1 MSLDDAEGDRGGAL
15 ALLYMSR
22 RALLSTFGRSNAAA
36 LPIRVG
42 DCGFGR
48 DGRGVVAPLSVVLDG
63 DDGVM
68 SLVGVEHNGGGGDV
82 AVVVMR
88 VFGVVLGSTNGVITA
103 GASETTGADWAED
116 WEPANG
122 VGVVYS
128 DVVVVTAGPS
138 AEGAIDFV
146 GSTIS
151 TELATPAG
159 AATPLTP
166 LRGVVSFEVANVD
179 VSGGAAS

>member
-1 MSLDDAEGDRGGAL
+1 
-15 ALLYMSR
+15 MSR
-22 RALLSTFGRSNAAA
+22 RALLSTFGRSNDAA

-63 DDGVM
+63 DDGVV
-68 SLVGVEHNGGGGDV
+68 SLVGVEHNRGGGDV

-88 VFGVVLGSTNGVITA
+88 VFGVVLGSTNGVITS
-103 GASETTGADWAED
+103 GASETITGEDWAED
-116 WEPANG
+116 WEPTNG
-122 VGVVYS
+122 AGVVYS
-128 DVVVVTAGPS
+128 DVVVVTVGPS

-146 GSTIS
+146 GSTTS
-151 TELATPAG
+151 TELATHDG

-166 LRGVVSFEVANVD
+166 LRGMVSFEVANVD
-179 VSGGAAS
+179 VSGGAAP